1 MLFEKA
7 MSELTNDCGKSSSRY
22 LLYKSATPPKLGQG
36 AIARTICIFCI
47 IFCTIISYSFAQE
60 LVTIPIQTKDNA
72 LILQTDKEG
81 RLGTIYF
88 GKRLAGN
95 SEYDG
100 ISNQYHLVSDNSL
113 SFNSAYTPAGTW
125 NLLEPAVQITHA
137 DGNMSL
143 DLKYINSNTKQLDEN
158 VSLTSILLKDPVYA
172 DEITLYY
179 KTYFKE
185 NVVEQWT
192 VIKNSEKK
200 AIRMEKYASANL
212 YFYAD
217 DYYLTHYNGTWGSE
231 MKPEEDHLSHGI
243 KSIDTKLGTRA
254 NLMEPSAF
262 MVSFDK
268 PATEDEGKVL
278 MGQLAWS
285 GNFKIDFEVDVYKN
299 LRLIAGIN
307 PYASEYLLAPAQE
320 FTTPSFIY
328 TFSDNGKGE
337 ASRNLHHW
345 ATKYRLLDGEGSRL
359 TLLNNWEATYF
370 DFDENKLVGLFK
382 GAKKLGV
389 DMFLLDDGWFAN
401 KYPRND
407 DHAGLGD
414 WQENVKKLPHGIGF
428 LVKEANAAGVKF
440 GIWVEPEMVNP
451 KSELYEKHKDW
462 VIRQPERAE
471 KYYRNQ
477 LVLDLTNPAVQN
489 FVFSVLD
496 TLFTENPTLAFVKW
510 DCNSVIFNAYS
521 AYLQKMGLPQSQLYV
536 DYVKGL
542 YKVLERLRAKYP
554 KVPMMLCSGGGG
566 RVDYGAL
573 QYFTEYWPSDNTD
586 PVERIFIQWEYSYF
600 YPAIASCNHV
610 TDWSNLP
617 MKFRTDVAMMGKLG
631 YDIVVD
637 KLSEKDLQFS
647 QQAVATYHS
656 ISDLV
661 WHGDLY
667 RLVNPNQNPMASLMF
682 ANEDKSR
689 AVVFNYLTNTRFMSS
704 ASPKPIQLK
713 GLDAAKNYTVKE
725 INLYPGVSSSIKPGK
740 IYSGDFLIKIGFNPN
755 VNTRRTSVLLEINEV
770 K

>member
-1 MLFEKA
+1 MHTQKKMTAAKCVSDGLHFKI
-7 MSELTNDCGKSSSRY
+7 SNSKRFRLV
-22 LLYKSATPPKLGQG
+22 
-36 AIARTICIFCI
+36 IFFCFLI
-47 IFCTIISYSFAQE
+47 ITTTRSFSQSI
-60 LVTIPIQTKDNA
+60 VTIPIETQKNV
-72 LILQTDKEG
+72 LVLQTDKDG
-81 RLGTIYF
+81 RLGIVYF
-88 GKRLAGN
+88 GARLSN
-95 SEYDG
+95 KPEYDA
-100 ISNQYHLVSDNSL
+100 ISKQFHLISDNFL
-113 SFNSAYTPAGTW
+113 TFNSSYTPAGST
-125 NLLEPAVQITHA
+125 NLLEPALQITHG

-143 DLKYINSNTKQLDEN
+143 DLKYVSSDTKKIDENISLISVLLRDPLYLDE
-158 VSLTSILLKDPVYA
+158 V
-172 DEITLYY
+172 TLFY
-179 KTYFKE
+179 KTYYKE
-185 NVVEQWT
+185 NVVEQWS

-200 AIRMEKYASANL
+200 PIRMEKYASANL
-212 YFYAD
+212 YFLAD
-217 DYYLTHYNGTWGSE
+217 DYYLTHYNGTWGNE
-231 MKPEEDHLSHGI
+231 MKPEEEHLMHGI

-254 NLMEPSAF
+254 NLMEPATF

-268 PATEDEGKVL
+268 PATENEGKVL
-278 MGQLAWS
+278 LGQLAWS

-307 PYASEYLLAPAQE
+307 PYASEYLLAPSQE
-320 FTTPSFIY
+320 FTTPAFIY

-345 ATKYRLLDGEGSRL
+345 ATKYRLLDGKGSRL

-370 DFDENKLVGLFK
+370 DFDENKLTGLFK

-389 DMFLLDDGWFAN
+389 DMFLLDDGWFGN
-401 KYPRND
+401 KYPRNG

-414 WQENVKKLPHGIGF
+414 WQENAKKLPQGIGY

-462 VIRQPERAE
+462 VIRQPEREE

-477 LVLDLTNPAVQN
+477 LVLDLSNPAVQN
-489 FVFSVLD
+489 FVFGVLD
-496 TLFTENPTLAFVKW
+496 TLFTKNPTLAFVKW
-510 DCNSVIFNAYS
+510 DCNSVIFNAHS

-542 YKVLERLRAKYP
+542 YKVLERLRAKFP
-554 KVPMMLCSGGGG
+554 TVPMMLCSGGGG

-586 PVERIFIQWEYSYF
+586 PVERIFMQWEYSYF

-610 TDWSNLP
+610 TDWSSLP
-617 MKFRTDVAMMGKLG
+617 IKFRTDVAMMGKLG

-647 QQAVATYHS
+647 QQAVATYQS
-656 ISDLV
+656 LSDLI

-682 ANEDKSR
+682 ANSDKSR
-689 AVVFNYLTNTRFMSS
+689 AVVFNYLTNTRFMPS
-704 ASPKPIQLK
+704 ATPKPIPLK
-713 GLDAAKNYTVKE
+713 GLDAAKYYTVKE
-725 INLYPGVSSSIKPGK
+725 INLYPGTNSPINTSNV
-740 IYSGDFLIKIGFNPN
+740 YSGEFLMTVGINPD
-755 VNTRRTSVLLEINEV
+755 VNGRRTSVLLEISEA
-770 K
+770 KK